1 MAPADVTVS
10 SCRVT
15 ANVAPLRMSRVPS
28 LTPQWKIWGLV
39 VGAFVVQT
47 GLWVVVRL
55 LGVDFYTPGLWLQ
68 LAVVWIVILLLAA
81 IATDR
86 IQWLTRML
94 TRHET
99 AHMAT
104 LDLVGQLEIQNGLLK
119 TLARSNDIG
128 LAFQA
133 LARQIARL
141 VDCNRIGLALVKE
154 DGQTLQT
161 FTARVA
167 DDERR
172 HRPRPDLE
180 FTIDRTLI
188 GGVLRSREPLL
199 TNDLGKLAADFL
211 DANVLHGAGF
221 RSALVMPL
229 IAKNRALGTLNLVS
243 RSSGA
248 FVVEHIGA
256 IGSVAEIL
264 AVGILAQQLQV
275 ALGKYRTMETMAD
288 LTLSISNEING
299 AVQAIIGHCDVLE
312 REQRDPA
319 LQRDLALVIG
329 QAQRISDLL
338 EKMRLTTQDRLR
350 EVAATVHDAGIPSSP
365 EELPDRTPAD

>member
-1 MAPADVTVS
+1 
-10 SCRVT
+10 
-15 ANVAPLRMSRVPS
+15 MSRVPT

-39 VGAFVVQT
+39 AAAFVVQVAVWVAVPLLGLEYQT
-47 GLWVVVRL
+47 LALWVEVAL
-55 LGVDFYTPGLWLQ
+55 
-68 LAVVWIVILLLAA
+68 VWIVILLLAA
-81 IATDR
+81 IATNR
-86 IQWLTRML
+86 IGWLMRML

-99 AHMAT
+99 AHLAT

-133 LARQIARL
+133 LARQIAKV

-167 DDERR
+167 EEERR

-180 FTIDRTLI
+180 FTMDRTLI
-188 GGVLRSREPLL
+188 GGVVNSRKALL

-221 RSALVMPL
+221 RSALFMPL
-229 IAKNRALGTLNLVS
+229 IAKNRILGTLNLVS

-248 FVVEHIGA
+248 FVVEHIDA
-256 IGSVAEIL
+256 IGPVAEIL

-275 ALGKYRTMETMAD
+275 ALGKYRTMETMAE

-299 AVQAIIGHCDVLE
+299 AVQTIIGQCDLFE

-319 LQRDLALVIG
+319 LQRDLALVIR

-338 EKMRLTTQDRLR
+338 EKMRLTTQDRLH
-350 EVAATVHDAGIPSSP
+350 EVATTVHDAGIPSSP
-365 EELPDRTPAD
+365 EELADQAQGD